1 MHCKEGPFLPFP
13 CKLPCRKSRLIS
25 SSSSSLINCN
35 YLFEILKTAAK
46 TTTTTTTPKSSS
58 ELSWS
63 AMAAMGGALEE
74 DGETVG
80 RGGRATSV
88 VGRTMGKSTP
98 IIPSMQ
104 LAQCPLRDT
113 VESNEFAIESI
124 TINAKFRTS
133 LLMKSNNFEFN
144 NTTNVSHLS
153 STVKGVAA
161 NDECAG
167 VVLCCHRGFTVV
179 TFDNKHHQEI
189 SRNNCKLLEK
199 RREREREI
207 AVASCVGTEIECA
220 QRGNHEATHI
230 SHTFLICLTVRG
242 PQNLLRVVEM
252 IVLNGRPAL
261 VYNLP
266 PMIER

>member
-1 MHCKEGPFLPFP
+1 M
-13 CKLPCRKSRLIS
+13 
-25 SSSSSLINCN
+25 
-35 YLFEILKTAAK
+35 
-46 TTTTTTTPKSSS
+46 
-58 ELSWS
+58 
-63 AMAAMGGALEE
+63 
-74 DGETVG
+74 
-80 RGGRATSV
+80 
-88 VGRTMGKSTP
+88 
-98 IIPSMQ
+98 
-104 LAQCPLRDT
+104 
-113 VESNEFAIESI
+113 
-124 TINAKFRTS
+124 
-133 LLMKSNNFEFN
+133 
-144 NTTNVSHLS
+144 
-153 STVKGVAA
+153 
-161 NDECAG
+161 
-167 VVLCCHRGFTVV
+167 

>member
-25 SSSSSLINCN
+25 SSSSSSLINCN

-46 TTTTTTTPKSSS
+46 TTTTTTTTTTTPKSSS

-161 NDECAG
+161 NDDDVG
-167 VVLCCHRGFTVV
+167 RRRRRCHRGFNVM

-207 AVASCVGTEIECA
+207 AVASCVGRLNVR
-220 QRGNHEATHI
+220 RGETTKP
-230 SHTFLICLTVRG
+230 HTSVTRF
-242 PQNLLRVVEM
+242 
-252 IVLNGRPAL
+252 
-261 VYNLP
+261 
-266 PMIER
+266 